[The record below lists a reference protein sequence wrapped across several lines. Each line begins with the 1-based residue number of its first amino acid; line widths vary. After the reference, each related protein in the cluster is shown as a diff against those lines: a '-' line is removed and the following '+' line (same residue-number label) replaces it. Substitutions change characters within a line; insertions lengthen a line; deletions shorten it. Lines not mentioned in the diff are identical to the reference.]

1 MKALV
6 TGAAGFIGSHL
17 VDKLLSNQY
26 SVVGLDN
33 LSVGRISNLSS
44 AIKNPNFTFLN
55 SNVEDISKH
64 DLGSQEI
71 DVCFHLAGM
80 ADIIPSILDPRI
92 YMDSNVSGTI
102 AIMEYARLNN
112 IKKVIYA
119 ASSSCYGIPDTYP
132 TSESA
137 NCDPKYPYALSKYL
151 GEQIVLHWA
160 QVYKIPS
167 ISLRLFNVYGPR
179 SRTSG
184 TYGAVIGVFLAQK
197 IANIPL
203 TIVGDGTQTRDF
215 TYVSDVVDAFFLAST
230 SKIGYGIFNVGSG
243 NTYSINELAEL
254 IGGLKVHIPKRP
266 GEPDSTY
273 ANINEIFSKLSWKP
287 KITFK
292 EGMKMVLS
300 KISEWSDAPVWSEKD
315 IEKETSEWFRLLKGH
330 NEN

>member
-1 MKALV
+1 M
-6 TGAAGFIGSHL
+6 
-17 VDKLLSNQY
+17 
-26 SVVGLDN
+26 
-33 LSVGRISNLSS
+33 
-44 AIKNPNFTFLN
+44 
-55 SNVEDISKH
+55 
-64 DLGSQEI
+64 
-71 DVCFHLAGM
+71 
-80 ADIIPSILDPRI
+80 
-92 YMDSNVSGTI
+92 
-102 AIMEYARLNN
+102 
-112 IKKVIYA
+112 
-119 ASSSCYGIPDTYP
+119 
-132 TSESA
+132 
-137 NCDPKYPYALSKYL
+137 
-151 GEQIVLHWA
+151 
-160 QVYKIPS
+160 
-167 ISLRLFNVYGPR
+167 
-179 SRTSG
+179 
-184 TYGAVIGVFLAQK
+184 
-197 IANIPL
+197 PL

-273 ANINEIFSKLSWKP
+273 ANINEISSKLSWKP